1 MNNKS
6 KISKLSNLIY
16 MKLSKSM
23 RKYAHIIPFPQSP
36 KEASSAVCEN
46 AHSVQ
51 VIELPRS
58 CTRDKCI
65 DYYAVLHR
73 HLANVCG
80 FFCNLRHR
88 KRKKISF

>member
-1 MNNKS
+1 
-6 KISKLSNLIY
+6 
-16 MKLSKSM
+16 MKLSESM
-23 RKYAHIIPFPQSP
+23 RKYAHIIPFPQSL

-73 HLANVCG
+73 HWANVCG
-80 FFCNLRHR
+80 FFVICDIAREKNNFLSTDSSGFSCSSV
-88 KRKKISF
+88 KM

>member
-1 MNNKS
+1 MNKKS
-6 KISKLSNLIY
+6 QISKLSNLIY

-65 DYYAVLHR
+65 DYYAVLRR

-80 FFCNLRHR
+80 FFVICDIARE
-88 KRKKISF
+88 KKY